1 MLDPTA
7 EYILLFMVFA
17 VVLAALAVLV
27 RAVVATTSGCMSIPL
42 KAVAFG
48 ERVKRLFSRQP
59 AISTQRAKA
68 LTGKGSAKT
77 LPVIHLDK
85 ATACQRGSADR
96 QGPMPSTEGV
106 ATGRRPNSINNSGPP
121 EGVAKGSPTSA
132 SGLPVTR
139 KPGLPVRSLP
149 VSAGRVAKGRRVL
162 GKDRLQRSAKALR
175 IEWRPLAP
183 PHRALP
189 APVIPDAEAAMRFR
203 IWLLEFGL
211 EEIARGHGELIAAI
225 DLWELAQRF
234 AAGSGFRIGSR
245 DRFFEALR
253 KLPGIQKEEDRHV
266 TRLGGGARQ
275 KRVAYSFR
283 PANVANR
290 KAAGGSVSVSVFT
303 RKKGD
308 EKSDWGD

>member
-106 ATGRRPNSINNSGPP
+106 ATGRRPNSINDSGPP
-121 EGVAKGSPTSA
+121 EGGRQGVANECVGLTGNAKTRLTGKKFTGKRRKGRQGSA
-132 SGLPVTR
+132 CPWQGQVAEVCQGAPD
-139 KPGLPVRSLP
+139 
-149 VSAGRVAKGRRVL
+149 RVATLGDPSSGAPRSRHPRRRGRHAVSHL
-162 GKDRLQRSAKALR
+162 DSG
-175 IEWRPLAP
+175 IRP
-183 PHRALP
+183 
-189 APVIPDAEAAMRFR
+189 
-203 IWLLEFGL
+203 
-211 EEIARGHGELIAAI
+211 
-225 DLWELAQRF
+225 
-234 AAGSGFRIGSR
+234 
-245 DRFFEALR
+245 
-253 KLPGIQKEEDRHV
+253 
-266 TRLGGGARQ
+266 
-275 KRVAYSFR
+275 
-283 PANVANR
+283 
-290 KAAGGSVSVSVFT
+290 
-303 RKKGD
+303 
-308 EKSDWGD
+308 